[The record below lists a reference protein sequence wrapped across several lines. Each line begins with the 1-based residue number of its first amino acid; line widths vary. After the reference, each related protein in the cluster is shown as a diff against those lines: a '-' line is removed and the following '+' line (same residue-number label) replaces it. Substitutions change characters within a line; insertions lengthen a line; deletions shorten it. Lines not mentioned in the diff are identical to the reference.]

1 MSVDDSSQNADQGVS
16 DLESVNTD
24 LSSIISDPS
33 LGTKI
38 TTAAGNIIR
47 RVLAKGTTK
56 NAVIQMLQNEPNDES
71 TDTLCLHLL
80 RVLDDPTILVSA
92 VDAKDKA
99 DAKNKSNAL
108 TLSQLKQRII
118 IVLLSLAISG
128 GTLLATVLAKFL
140 G

>member
-1 MSVDDSSQNADQGVS
+1 MSVDDSSPNANQGAS
-16 DLESVNTD
+16 DLDSTDTD
-24 LSSIISDPS
+24 LSDVVSDPS
-33 LGTKI
+33 LATKI
-38 TTAAGNIIR
+38 TTNVGNIIR

-92 VDAKDKA
+92 VDSKDKA

-108 TLSQLKQRII
+108 TLSQLKQRVI

-128 GTLLATVLAKFL
+128 GTLLATVLARYL